1 MDIFLFYLQG
11 NFGRE
16 EGLDAYSAALDTQ
29 LRDSICLV
37 SQGNYKMIKN
47 GIMSKRK
54 VFKIN
59 CRHQRWLL
67 LHKDVEV
74 FLFLLLCFFF
84 SFSKGIV
91 QRTSI
96 CFYFHKH
103 FGISCQTSP
112 DNNLGV
118 STPNFLSSS
127 FKEQLAFC
135 CSPQTHTYP
144 SLQSISGLASCRSDY
159 GLSHELNTVS

>member
-1 MDIFLFYLQG
+1 M
-11 NFGRE
+11 
-16 EGLDAYSAALDTQ
+16 YSSALGAQ
-29 LRDSICLV
+29 LRDSVCLV
-37 SQGNYKMIKN
+37 SQGNCKMIKN
-47 GIMSKRK
+47 GMMRKRK
-54 VFKIN
+54 VFRIN

-67 LHKDVEV
+67 LRKDVGV
-74 FLFLLLCFFF
+74 YLVLIQRFF

-91 QRTSI
+91 QSTSV

-103 FGISCQTSP
+103 FGISCCSP

-135 CSPQTHTYP
+135 CSPQTRTHP
-144 SLQSISGLASCRSDY
+144 CRALQD
-159 GLSHELNTVS
+159 